1 MMRDAEKTVGNM
13 IDKLKTA
20 FIGSID
26 GEGFPTIKA
35 MLQPRKRKGIK
46 TIYLTTNTS
55 SMRVAQY
62 RENNHACIYF
72 CDTRF
77 FRGVMLRGTMD
88 VLTDSA
94 SKEMIWQ
101 EGDTMYYPEGV
112 TDPDY
117 CVLKFTAISGRLNRK
132 ILWSNKVQDGV
143 IGMVITE
150 CVKTQINAN
159 YRRNNFISR

>member
-1 MMRDAEKTVGNM
+1 MRDAEKTVGNM

-26 GEGFPTIKA
+26 SEGFPNMKA
-35 MLQPRKRKGIK
+35 MLQPRKREGIK

-77 FRGVMLRGTMD
+77 FRGVMLRGTME
-88 VLTDSA
+88 VLTDPA

-101 EGDTMYYPEGV
+101 EGDTMY
-112 TDPDY
+112 
-117 CVLKFTAISGRLNRK
+117 LSLIH
-132 ILWSNKVQDGV
+132 I
-143 IGMVITE
+143 
-150 CVKTQINAN
+150 
-159 YRRNNFISR
+159 

>member
-1 MMRDAEKTVGNM
+1 MRGAEKTVGGM

-26 GEGFPTIKA
+26 AEGFPNIKA
-35 MLQPRKRKGIK
+35 MLQPRKREGIK
-46 TIYLTTNTS
+46 VIYLSTNTS

-62 RENNHACIYF
+62 QKNNRASIYF

-77 FRGVMLRGTMD
+77 FRGVMLRGTME
-88 VLTDSA
+88 VLTDAA

-101 EGDTMYYPEGV
+101 EGDTTYYPEGV

-117 CVLKFTAISGRLNRK
+117 CVLKFTAISGRYY
-132 ILWSNKVQDGV
+132 SNFKSESFVVD
-143 IGMVITE
+143 
-150 CVKTQINAN
+150 
-159 YRRNNFISR
+159 